1 MTDPFCRG
9 TCIGAVLALL
19 ATSALAGPEN
29 VTFPEGYQESFTQ
42 YGTVNRADERK
53 QVVKIFA
60 NDAALESAK
69 AGAPLASGSVIA
81 MEVYKAELDTEEEP
95 VVGEDGFFVPG
106 ELAAI
111 AVMESRDGW
120 GEDYP
125 EAWRNG
131 SWEYAAFTGDGAPV
145 DRDYQ
150 PCFEC
155 HKPLHEAD
163 YLFSFDALKDFA
175 AAH

>member
-29 VTFPEGYQESFTQ
+29 VTFPEGYQ
-42 YGTVNRADERK
+42 
-53 QVVKIFA
+53 
-60 NDAALESAK
+60 ESAK